1 MELSPNFND
10 YWWWWPFMAMQ
21 LCSYWWWSWSWTSGD
36 IVTCQEK
43 SLLSTIKPRCNS
55 DDDDELTFKMSICL
69 IPRINLDM
77 QFKFSCGGKLTK
89 AYICTST
96 GPPSNIHVHFS
107 RDFSLDPQVV
117 TPLHTM
123 IKSSF
128 TIHLNQK
135 EYKFQPANILNE
147 HFGQCIWLLPL
158 AWKLFLSYANIG
170 CKLNSTQLSFA

>member
-1 MELSPNFND
+1 MELFPNFND
-10 YWWWWPFMAMQ
+10 CWWWWPFMAMQ

-43 SLLSTIKPRCNS
+43 SALNTIESRCNS

-107 RDFSLDPQVV
+107 RVFQCTCKSG
-117 TPLHTM
+117 LHLYD
-123 IKSSF
+123 IFIS
-128 TIHLNQK
+128 IVR
-135 EYKFQPANILNE
+135 ILNWYRRCRSSIPKDRPP
-147 HFGQCIWLLPL
+147 GRWYPKDVLTT
-158 AWKLFLSYANIG
+158 SSG
-170 CKLNSTQLSFA
+170 